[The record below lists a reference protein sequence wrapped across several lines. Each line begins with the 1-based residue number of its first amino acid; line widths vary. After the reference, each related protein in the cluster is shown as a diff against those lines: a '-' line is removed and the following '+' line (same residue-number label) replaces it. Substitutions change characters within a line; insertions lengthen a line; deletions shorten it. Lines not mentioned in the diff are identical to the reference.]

1 MANGERD
8 HYAVLGVGR
17 EFTAEQLKSKY
28 HELAREHHP
37 DRNHG
42 NEEAAAD
49 AFKLVQLAYKT
60 LSDPDERRLYDIQKG
75 ASRPGPGG
83 PRPSGPQPQCY
94 QPNQACPNPACG
106 ESSKRSSAGQENAG
120 PSQLPPG
127 ARVVI
132 QPAQQRSTGAV
143 PWQMR
148 AQQLSSQNSSQG
160 TIKPQAVSLEFN
172 PASRQLNSPGK
183 KSRQLVVLPRWPL
196 AGRSKQTESG
206 ETKAPKQSLLARIAS
221 KLFGKLPVF

>member
-1 MANGERD
+1 MPVFSVVAGPIVGRVSAFCRKAWIAMANGERD
-8 HYAVLGVGR
+8 HYAVLGVSR

-94 QPNQACPNPACG
+94 QPNQACPNPAWG
-106 ESSKRSSAGQENAG
+106 ESSKGQ
-120 PSQLPPG
+120 SDQSHKFTPPIL
-127 ARVVI
+127 A
-132 QPAQQRSTGAV
+132 PA
-143 PWQMR
+143 
-148 AQQLSSQNSSQG
+148 
-160 TIKPQAVSLEFN
+160 
-172 PASRQLNSPGK
+172 
-183 KSRQLVVLPRWPL
+183 
-196 AGRSKQTESG
+196 
-206 ETKAPKQSLLARIAS
+206 
-221 KLFGKLPVF
+221 